1 MAEATP
7 DVWIDVSAA
16 LTQRAGIAR
25 YVRGLTEAL
34 VAMDPADRGFTLG
47 TYSHSWRDAGA
58 RPFEVPHASTP
69 LLVRPWRLQLL
80 AGHALRR
87 RILPGVRSVGR
98 FIATDMAVPFAD
110 ANDVIATVYDM
121 TTFTHPQAHS
131 LLTRVNARIALSR
144 IRSRGYR
151 VVAISNR
158 TARDTTRLAGIE
170 PSRISVIHPGVSEAF
185 LDVPTPDAIEEAL
198 AKYGVLRPFAIT
210 VGTLEPR
217 KNLRR
222 LITAFRS
229 VATPNESLIIVGA
242 RGWGAD
248 ASIGDE
254 FKGVGNVRAIG
265 FVPDA
270 DLACLYHACATF
282 VLPSLSEGYGFPVAE
297 ALACGA
303 NVICSREC
311 GVVEVVPDTVAIVDP
326 LGIEGM
332 AEALRVRMDMT
343 PVERNAVIPRTYTQ
357 AALAHSSLVR
367 DYYHAHA
374 T

>member
-7 DVWIDVSAA
+7 DLWIDVSAA

-34 VAMDPADRGFTLG
+34 VAMDPTERGFTVG
-47 TYSHSWRDAGA
+47 TYSHSWDGSTH
-58 RPFEVPHASTP
+58 RPFGVPHLGTV
-69 LLVRPWRLQLL
+69 LGVRQWRLALL
-80 AGHALRR
+80 AGHLLRR
-87 RILPGVRSVGR
+87 TILPGLNR
-98 FIATDMAVPFAD
+98 FRWFLATDMAVPFA
-110 ANDVIATVYDM
+110 APEAVIATIHDL
-121 TTFTHPQAHS
+121 TTVTHPDTHS
-131 LLTRVNARIALSR
+131 RLTRVNARLALSR
-144 IRSRGYR
+144 IRARGYR
-151 VVAISNR
+151 VVANSRR
-158 TARDTTRLAGIE
+158 TARDAVQLAHIQQ
-170 PSRISVIHPGVSEAF
+170 SRITVIHPGVTETFLTPPDSEA
-185 LDVPTPDAIEEAL
+185 IEAAL
-198 AKYGVLRPFAIT
+198 RRYGVNRPFVLT

-229 VATPNESLIIVGA
+229 VATPNASLIIVGA